1 MNIDPS
7 TKALNK
13 NVESHFVQLATDI
26 LTHIT
31 DDELGIKIPPENY
44 RQHYQINQA
53 YDLLALLF
61 ITSTM
66 KVINGKSF
74 L

>member
-7 TKALNK
+7 TKALDK
-13 NVESHFVQLATDI
+13 NVESHFVQLATDF
-26 LTHIT
+26 LR
-31 DDELGIKIPPENY
+31 IKIPSENY
-44 RQHYQINQA
+44 CQRYQINQA

-61 ITSTM
+61 IMSTM